1 MENVTT
7 GVPSTGAQLH
17 QRQAGRIHA
26 VLLLAGS
33 CMPVLGAVLLAPVLP
48 SMTAAFASTP
58 GAEILVPVVLTVPAL
73 MVAVFAP
80 FAGAVADRL
89 GRKNL
94 LLAAMVLYS
103 IFGTAPLWLDSLTF
117 IVASRIGVGVAEAAI
132 MTVCTTL
139 ITDYYSGKQRD
150 KYLGM
155 QVLVATLAATA
166 FFAVGG
172 ALGSQGWRTPF
183 WLYAIAVVI
192 AVPMAYFFWEPTTR
206 TAEQKRV
213 PVPWRHIAMPSLVTL
228 FGGTIF
234 YALIVQLPYVLTGLG
249 VTNVSLIGAGTA
261 LASLATAAGAFSFKY
276 TAKHGPNRLLPV
288 AFSLAGI
295 GLLVVWFSTTVPLVL
310 SGAVVTSAGTGLMLP
325 TLLTWAV
332 SGLRLEQRG
341 RGTGIWTGSLYI
353 GQFVSPIIIGVTAAV
368 FGGLPLALGVLG
380 ILSLIA
386 AAVLAVTRPDRTSF
400 PIE

>member
-1 MENVTT
+1 
-7 GVPSTGAQLH
+7 
-17 QRQAGRIHA
+17 
-26 VLLLAGS
+26 
-33 CMPVLGAVLLAPVLP
+33 MPVLGAVLLAPVLP

-103 IFGTAPLWLDSLTF
+103 IFGTAPLWLDSLTS
-117 IVASRIGVGVAEAAI
+117 IVVSRIGVGVAEAAI

-206 TAEQKRV
+206 TGDQKRV

-249 VTNVSLIGAGTA
+249 ITNVGLIGAGTA
-261 LASLATAAGAFSFKY
+261 LASLATAAGAFSFRF
-276 TAKHGPNRLLPV
+276 TAKYGPNRLLPV

-310 SGAVVTSAGTGLMLP
+310 AGAVVTSAGTGLMLP

-353 GQFVSPIIIGVTAAV
+353 GQFVSPIIIGLTAAAL
-368 FGGLPLALGVLG
+368 GGLPLALGVLG

-386 AAVLAVTRPDRTSF
+386 AAVLAVTRPDRTTL
-400 PIE
+400 PIA

>member
-58 GAEILVPVVLTVPAL
+58 GAGILVPVVLTVPAL

-261 LASLATAAGAFSFKY
+261 LASLATAAGAFSFKF

-341 RGTGIWTGSLYI
+341 RGAGIWTGSLYI

>member
-7 GVPSTGAQLH
+7 GAPPTAAQAI
-17 QRQAGRIHA
+17 QRQSGRPQAI
-26 VLLLAGS
+26 LLLAGS
-33 CMPVLGAVLLAPVLP
+33 CLPVLGAVLLAPVLP

-73 MVAVFAP
+73 MVAIFAP
-80 FAGAVADRL
+80 FAGVVADRL

-94 LLAAMVLYS
+94 LLAALVAYS
-103 IFGTAPLWLDSLTF
+103 IFGTAPLWLESLTS

-150 KYLGM
+150 QYLGM

-183 WLYAIAVVI
+183 WLYASAVVI
-192 AVPMAYFFWEPTTR
+192 AIPMAYFLWEPKTR
-206 TAEQKRV
+206 TANQEHAS
-213 PVPWRHIAMPSLVTL
+213 VPWRHIATPSLVTL
-228 FGGTIF
+228 FGGVVF
-234 YALIVQLPYVLTGLG
+234 YALIVQLPYVFTSLG
-249 VTNVSLIGAGTA
+249 VTNVGLIGAGTA
-261 LASLATAAGAFSFKY
+261 LASLATAAGAFSFRF

-295 GLLVVWFSTTVPLVL
+295 GLLVVWFGSTVPLVL
-310 SGAVVTSAGTGLMLP
+310 MGAVVTSAGTGLMLP

-341 RGTGIWTGSLYI
+341 RGAGIWTGSLYI
-353 GQFVSPIIIGVTAAV
+353 GQFASPIILGVVAAAL
-368 FGGLPLALGVLG
+368 GGLPIALGILG
-380 ILSLIA
+380 ILSLLA
-386 AAVLAVTRPDRTSF
+386 AAAFVVARPQRSSA
-400 PIE
+400 PLE